1 MKKILL
7 GILMMG
13 ALIGLVS
20 DFITLMNGAT
30 YTWFGVLTALINVII
45 VGKGLDHIRG

>member
-20 DFITLMNGAT
+20 DFIYLMNGAT
-30 YTWFGVLTALINVII
+30 YTLLGVITALINIVI